1 MKGYSSTGDMDALR
15 CGEGKVD
22 LLAVTAPSPKP
33 ASAPRHII
41 RSVRLAHCKRGPD
54 ACEEC
59 RELDAEMIC
68 LLDLYAPG
76 EGDVQRR
83 MIEVVCQGK
92 QAWYEYDILRTFDTR
107 MEAMM
112 FAEEHGIEDV
122 SFETTAA

>member
-1 MKGYSSTGDMDALR
+1 MKRHSSSDDMDAVPG
-15 CGEGKVD
+15 GEGRLD
-22 LLAVTAPSPKP
+22 LLDLTDPSPK
-33 ASAPRHII
+33 AGGGPRHII
-41 RSVRLAHCKRGPD
+41 RTVRLAHCKRGPD

-83 MIEVVCQGK
+83 VIEVVCQGK

-107 MEAMM
+107 MEAML

-122 SFETTAA
+122 QY